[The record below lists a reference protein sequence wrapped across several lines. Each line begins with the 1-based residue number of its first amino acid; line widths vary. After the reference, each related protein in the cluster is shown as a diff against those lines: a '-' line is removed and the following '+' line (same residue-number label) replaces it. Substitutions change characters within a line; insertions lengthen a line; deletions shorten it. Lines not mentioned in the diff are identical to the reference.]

1 MEEVRFVKKILA
13 SSLALLLILIFV
25 GCKEKK
31 SISSESNNGVSI
43 TNGENSEDETSN
55 ISSNTHSSALNQ
67 DKPSTGKSN
76 TTVSGVTS
84 DSEETV
90 SSETEEIV
98 TTSIIDVVEV
108 YEYDD
113 KFVIPTSQAFSFHDY
128 STGNTIP
135 YRLFLPKNYSASKKY
150 PVLLFLHGLGE
161 VGTDN
166 ESQIPHFQ
174 QAFKVAGD
182 LLSQAII
189 ILPQSSHGWG
199 DVTDQYSDLSSAKRL
214 LDCIINEYNGD
225 RNRIYVTGLSL
236 GGYATW
242 NMLENYG
249 NFFAAGVP
257 VCGWGNTSAA
267 SVLAN
272 IPIWVFHGTNDTTV
286 NISSSEAMVRAI
298 SNAGGGMI
306 EFTRLNGIAHN
317 AWDYA
322 YTNREMFCWMF
333 SQNLETHQSYTYDYI
348 EYFKVTA
355 PDNKVLLTEKDILF
369 VSHMSLDG
377 KQFIEVEIENSS
389 FEVLKKAYKENIGK
403 TFTVFYGS
411 EKLYTFKFLSEPKDC
426 LFYIENVMSDEDFQS
441 LAINLKRINK
451 KFQYG

>member
-1 MEEVRFVKKILA
+1 MKKILVF
-13 SSLALLLILIFV
+13 SLILFV
-25 GCKEKK
+25 ILTFTGCNDKK
-31 SISSESNNGVSI
+31 RVSSA
-43 TNGENSEDETSN
+43 SEDVASIANSKSTENESSN
-55 ISSNTHSSALNQ
+55 ISSNIHSSASSQ
-67 DKPSTGKSN
+67 DEQSFKKTD
-76 TTVSGVTS
+76 TTVNSVIS
-84 DSEETV
+84 DVKEPE
-90 SSETEEIV
+90 SSQTEEIS

-108 YEYDD
+108 YKYDD
-113 KFVIPTSQAFSFHDY
+113 KFVIPTAQAFSFHDNN
-128 STGNTIP
+128 TGNTLP
-135 YRLFLPKNYSASKKY
+135 YRLFLPKNYSVSKKY

-161 VGTDN
+161 IGTDN
-166 ESQIPHFQ
+166 KSHLPHFQ

-199 DVTDQYSDLSSAKRL
+199 DAVDQYSDLSTAKRL
-214 LDCIINEYNGD
+214 LDSIITQYNGD
-225 RNRIYVTGLSL
+225 RNRIYITGLSL

-272 IPIWVFHGTNDTTV
+272 IPIWIFHGTNDTTV
-286 NISSSEAMVRAI
+286 NINSSEAMMRAI
-298 SNAGGGMI
+298 TSAGGQMI

-333 SQNLETHQSYTYDYI
+333 SQNLETHQSHDYHYI

-355 PDNKVLLTEKDILF
+355 PDNKVLFTEKDISF

-377 KQFIEVEIENSS
+377 KQYIEAEIENSS
-389 FEVLKKAYKENIGK
+389 FEVLRKAYKENIGK

-411 EKLYTFKFLSEPKDC
+411 EKLYTFKFPSEPKDC
-426 LFYIENVMSDEDFQS
+426 LFYIENVISDDDFQS

-451 KFQYG
+451 KSQYS